1 MIVIYSLPWGFS
13 RQYGDTN
20 MHQKNNWYKL
30 IIEEILVGVAYVVS
44 YSVTMSDNMTKTW
57 RCSKVMGTKIYFKK

>member
-20 MHQKNNWYKL
+20 MRQKNNCYKL

-44 YSVTMSDNMTKTW
+44 YSVNNEWQHD
-57 RCSKVMGTKIYFKK
+57 